1 MLQRE
6 HFAESYFSLEN
17 KVSLPGHLEED
28 GAAGESDTEN
38 QTEAINELGVL
49 DLPQMMGNIHVISV
63 IGQVEGHLV
72 MPPQNK
78 TTKYEHIIPQLVAIE
93 QSKDIKGLLVI
104 LNTVGGDVEA
114 GLAVAEMIASLSKPT
129 VSLVLGGGHS
139 IGVPIAVSADY
150 SFIAPT
156 ATMTI
161 HPIRLTGL
169 VVGVQQS
176 FDYLERMQDRVISFI
191 TSHSHIA
198 DSKVR
203 ELMMTTGELAQDV
216 GTIVVGE
223 DAVKYGLINQVGG
236 LGDAIKKLNE
246 LIDGQGSGGSNHMAD
261 PARLEQELVQTRETV
276 GALGLFQNEVH

>member
-1 MLQRE
+1 MLNNSQFWKE
-6 HFAESYFSLEN
+6 YPGLSN
-17 KVSLPGHLEED
+17 KVSLPGHLGEGEPGNEQETEE
-28 GAAGESDTEN
+28 

-49 DLPQMMGNIHVISV
+49 TLPQMMGNIHVISV

-78 TTKYEHIIPQLVAIE
+78 TTKYEHLIPQLVAIE
-93 QSKDIKGLLVI
+93 QSKEIAGLLVI

-191 TSHSHIA
+191 TSHSEIPEN
-198 DSKVR
+198 KVR

-223 DAVKYGLINQVGG
+223 DAVKYGLIDQVGG

-246 LIDGQGSGGSNHMAD
+246 LIEQGSAQQEKMGNPEHI
-261 PARLEQELVQTRETV
+261 EQEWVNARETV
-276 GALGLFQNEVH
+276 GELGLFQN